1 MVEQGPSDS
10 TVPEIEARKSRGFSL
25 IWLVPLVAL
34 AVAAWL
40 VYTSLSETG
49 PTITIAFDTATGLE
63 AEKTKI
69 KYKDVEFGLVES
81 VEVTDDLQQVI
92 VTANLDKQA
101 EPHLNENTRF
111 WVVRPRLGVGGVSG
125 LETLVSG
132 AYVEIDPGDGPPRR
146 DFVGL
151 EEPPVV
157 RSDEPGKQFV
167 LTSESMGS
175 IGRGSPIYFRGIA
188 VGEVFDR
195 KLAEDKRSVEISIF
209 VKVPFDQLVHDN
221 SLFWNASG
229 FDVTFGVD
237 GFQIKTESLETIL
250 AGGVSFET
258 PAASDS
264 QPAAEGTVFALHD
277 NAEKASQP
285 TLVRKTPYLTRF
297 TDSVRGLQVGAPVEF
312 RGIRI
317 GTVTDIRAQFDPERG
332 VFDIPVTFEIEVERL
347 GAEQV
352 RASANPYETAARLV
366 EQGLRT
372 QLVSGNLLTGQ
383 LFIAL
388 EFFPDAEPATLDR
401 SGRYPLVPSVLSTI
415 GQFKQSI
422 EGILVVLSNLKLPE
436 LIADAR
442 KTMQSIDGLASSPE
456 IVRAIGSL
464 ESTLKRTESLV
475 SQVDQK
481 IGPLMDSVTTTSETA
496 QGTLVQANATLK
508 TADNVVAAD
517 SQVVYSLNELLEELT
532 QAARSIRVLAD
543 YLEENPDALL
553 RGKSGNQ

>member
-1 MVEQGPSDS
+1 
-10 TVPEIEARKSRGFSL
+10 
-25 IWLVPLVAL
+25 
-34 AVAAWL
+34 VAAWL
-40 VYTSLSETG
+40 VYTALSESG

-63 AEKTKI
+63 AKKTKI
-69 KYKDVEFGLVES
+69 KYKDVDFGLVES

-92 VTANLDKQA
+92 VTANLEKQA

-132 AYVEIDPGDGPPRR
+132 AFVEIDPGDGPPRR
-146 DFVGL
+146 DFIGL

-175 IGRGSPIYFRGIA
+175 IGRGSPIYFRGLA

-277 NAEKASQP
+277 NAEKARQP
-285 TLVRKTPYLTRF
+285 TLVRKIPYLTRF
-297 TDSVRGLQVGAPVEF
+297 TDSVRGLQMGAPVEF

-352 RASANPYETAARLV
+352 RASTNPYETAARLV

-388 EFFPDAEPATLDR
+388 DFFPDAEPATLDR

-422 EGILVVLSNLKLPE
+422 EGILVELSNLKLPA

-442 KTMQSIDGLASSPE
+442 KTLQSIDGLASSPE

-496 QGTLVQANATLK
+496 QGTLVQASATLK
-508 TADNVVAAD
+508 TADNVVGAN
-517 SQVVYSLNELLEELT
+517 SQVVYGLNELLEELT

-543 YLEENPDALL
+543 YLEENPEALL